1 MKNGILGV
9 YNNVDITHEDLDLI
23 EEAVRFFVESS
34 GYYVSYDDEVDLQIR
49 ARKTLE
55 KFGLSL

>member
-1 MKNGILGV
+1 MEDRILGV
-9 YNNVDITHEDLDLI
+9 YNSVDITHEDLDLI
-23 EEAVRFFVESS
+23 EEAIKFFVESS
-34 GYYVSYDDEVDLQIR
+34 GYYVSYDEEVDLHIR

>member
-1 MKNGILGV
+1 MEDRILGV
-9 YNNVDITHEDLDLI
+9 YNNVDIIHEDLDLI